1 MRFAEIHTTAH
12 LFHER
17 QLRGVFIKISDDG
30 GNTMADYLKEIK
42 KEEIVTIDKVFIGF
56 LVGIVAVLSMWF
68 LSGMFYVILK

>member
-1 MRFAEIHTTAH
+1 
-12 LFHER
+12 
-17 QLRGVFIKISDDG
+17 
-30 GNTMADYLKEIK
+30 MADYLKEIE

>member
-1 MRFAEIHTTAH
+1 
-12 LFHER
+12 
-17 QLRGVFIKISDDG
+17 
-30 GNTMADYLKEIK
+30 MADYLKEIK